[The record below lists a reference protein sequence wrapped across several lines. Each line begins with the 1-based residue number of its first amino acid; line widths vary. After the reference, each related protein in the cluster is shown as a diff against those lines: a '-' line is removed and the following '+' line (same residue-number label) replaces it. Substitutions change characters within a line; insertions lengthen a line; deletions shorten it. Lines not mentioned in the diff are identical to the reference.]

1 LKRGS
6 GTKAGL
12 SRFHQRPSAARAG
25 RQGGKRNRAVT
36 ASASIRSVDD
46 LSKNRIYI
54 EDVYPVVDGGR
65 FPVKRIVGEE
75 VDIWA
80 DILRDGHVVL
90 AAELLWRREG
100 ADKWLRVPMVL
111 HDNDRWTASF
121 TPPKA
126 GRYVYAIEA
135 WTDVFASWRRDFLTK
150 RAAGMD
156 VGLEIEEGRHSLAD
170 LKVRNSEQTRL
181 IRDVCRKPDIVENP
195 TPLLSEDLAAAASKG
210 QQSDLTRSATYP
222 LVADRPIARAG
233 AWYEMTPRSQSPVIG
248 RHGTFDDCINRLPE
262 LAALGFDVLYLT
274 PIHPIGRVNRK
285 GRNNLLLC
293 EPGDPGSP
301 YAIGSAEGGHDAV
314 HPELGTLDDFRRLVR
329 ACAEHELEVAL
340 DFAVQCSPDHPWL
353 AQHPEWFR
361 RRPNGSIQY
370 AENPPK
376 KYEDIVNPDL
386 YGSDKGGLWK
396 ALRDVVLFWIAQG
409 VRIFRVDNPHT
420 KAFPFWEWL
429 IREVQ
434 TVDPNVIFL
443 SEAFTRPKVMKA
455 LAKLGFSQSYTYFT
469 WRTGKEELQ
478 AYLSEITG
486 YPEREYFR
494 PNFFVNT
501 PDILPFHLQSGEP
514 WIFKARVALAATLS
528 GNYGIYNG
536 FELLEHESVAGKEEY
551 LNSDK
556 YELKVREWNR
566 PGNIKSYIGRLNRI
580 RRDNA
585 ALLQTSNLRFAQI
598 DDNDVIGFVKE
609 SVGRDNAVAVAVA
622 LTKAEPREFWFHFGD
637 IEIGPSTSRRRV
649 KSIENLIT
657 GERHVLEWGGVRLRI
672 DQQQDPT
679 LLFRCF
685 T

>member
-1 LKRGS
+1 MPQLKQA
-6 GTKAGL
+6 K
-12 SRFHQRPSAARAG
+12 HD
-25 RQGGKRNRAVT
+25 RAVT
-36 ASASIRSVDD
+36 AKASIRSIGG
-46 LSKNRIYI
+46 LSKHRIYI

-65 FPVKRIVGEE
+65 FPIKRIVGEE
-75 VDIWA
+75 IDVWA
-80 DILRDGHVVL
+80 DIFHDGHVVL

-100 ADKWLRVPMVL
+100 ADKWLRVSMVL

-156 VGLEIEEGRHSLAD
+156 VELEIEEGRNLLAE
-170 LKVRNSEQTRL
+170 LRPKNSDQTRL
-181 IRDVCRKPDIVENP
+181 IRDVCQKPDIVEDP
-195 TPLLSEDLAAAASKG
+195 APLLSEDLAVAASKG
-210 QQSDLTRSATYP
+210 QQSDLTRSATYL
-222 LVADRPIARAG
+222 LVVDRPIARAS
-233 AWYEMTPRSQSPVIG
+233 AWYEMMPRSQSPVVG
-248 RHGTFDDCINRLPE
+248 RHGTFDDCINRLPDI
-262 LAALGFDVLYLT
+262 AAMGFDVLYLT

-285 GRNNLLLC
+285 GRNNALGSR
-293 EPGDPGSP
+293 PGDPGSP

-314 HPELGTLDDFRRLVR
+314 HPELGTLDDFRRLLR
-329 ACAEHELEVAL
+329 SCADLGMEVAL

-361 RRPNGSIQY
+361 RRPDGSIQY

-386 YGSDKGGLWK
+386 YAAHNEGLWK
-396 ALRDVVLFWIAQG
+396 ALRDVLLFWIAQG

-434 TVDPNVIFL
+434 TVDPDVIFL

-478 AYLSEITG
+478 AYLSEITS
-486 YPEREYFR
+486 YPERDYFR

-501 PDILPFHLQSGEP
+501 PDILPFHLQTGEP
-514 WIFKARVALAATLS
+514 WIFQARAALAATLS

-536 FELLEHESVAGKEEY
+536 FELLEHEPIPGREEY
-551 LNSDK
+551 LNSEK
-556 YELKVREWNR
+556 YELKVRAWNR
-566 PGNIKSYIGRLNRI
+566 SGNIKAYIGRLNRI
-580 RRDNA
+580 RRANA
-585 ALLQTSNLRFAQI
+585 ALQQTSNLRFAQV
-598 DDNDVIGFVKE
+598 DDSEVIGFVKE
-609 SVGRDNAVAVAVA
+609 SVTRDNAVAVAVA
-622 LTKAEPREFWFHFGD
+622 LTREGPRDFCFHFGD
-637 IEIGPSTSRRRV
+637 IEIGPSTGRARV
-649 KSIENLIT
+649 KLIENLVT

-672 DQQQDPT
+672 DQQQDPA